1 MSKFIEKYVRI
12 VVFAIWFAI
21 LFVLR
26 DTIDVKAVDDL
37 LYGFLNISS
46 IFTGLLTV
54 SLMILISEQNKEF
67 IKIAKT
73 SGAYQMLLRYIYVAI
88 IYCVISILLVI
99 FAKLLA
105 FEILKLF
112 ALSVCF
118 GSFSSALLAEF
129 LFVKLM
135 KLNSDR

>member
-1 MSKFIEKYVRI
+1 MYKYVEKYIRI
-12 VVFAIWFAI
+12 IVFAISFTI
-21 LFVLR
+21 LFFMGDVI
-26 DTIDVKAVDDL
+26 DAKTIDDL
-37 LYGFLNISS
+37 LYGFLNITS
-46 IFTGLLTV
+46 IFAGFLAASMV
-54 SLMILISEQNKEF
+54 VLISEQNKEF

-73 SGAYQMLLRYIYVAI
+73 SGAYQMLLQYIFVAI
-88 IYCVISILLVI
+88 IYCVISILLIV
-99 FAKLLA
+99 FAKLFV

-135 KLNSDR
+135 KLNSDK

>member
-1 MSKFIEKYVRI
+1 MSKFIEKYIRI
-12 VVFAIWFAI
+12 VVFVISFAI
-21 LFVLR
+21 LFFMR
-26 DTIDVKAVDDL
+26 DTIDVKSVDDL
-37 LYGFLNISS
+37 LYGFLNITL
-46 IFTGLLTV
+46 IFAGLLIASV
-54 SLMILISEQNKEF
+54 VILISEQNKEF

-88 IYCVISILLVI
+88 IYCIISILLVV

-135 KLNSDR
+135 KLNSDK

>member
-1 MSKFIEKYVRI
+1 MSKFIEKYIRI
-12 VVFAIWFAI
+12 VVFAISFTI
-21 LFVLR
+21 LFFMR
-26 DTIDVKAVDDL
+26 DAIDVKTVDDL
-37 LYGFLNISS
+37 LYGFLS
-46 IFTGLLTV
+46 ITLIFAGLLTV

-73 SGAYQMLLRYIYVAI
+73 SGAFQMLFRYIYVAI
-88 IYCVISILLVI
+88 IYCIISILIVV

-118 GSFSSALLAEF
+118 GNFSSALLAEF

-135 KLNSDR
+135 KLNSDE

>member
-1 MSKFIEKYVRI
+1 MSKFIEKYIRI
-12 VVFAIWFAI
+12 VVFAISFAI
-21 LFVLR
+21 LFVMR

-37 LYGFLNISS
+37 LCGFLNITS

-73 SGAYQMLLRYIYVAI
+73 SGAYQMLLRYICVAI

-99 FAKLLA
+99 FAKLLV

>member
-1 MSKFIEKYVRI
+1 MSKFIEKYIRI
-12 VVFAIWFAI
+12 VVFVISFAI
-21 LFVLR
+21 LFFMR
-26 DTIDVKAVDDL
+26 DAIDVKTVDDL
-37 LYGFLNISS
+37 LYGFLS
-46 IFTGLLTV
+46 ITLIFAGLLTV
-54 SLMILISEQNKEF
+54 SLMILITEQNKEF

-73 SGAYQMLLRYIYVAI
+73 SGAFQMLFRYIYVAI
-88 IYCVISILLVI
+88 IYCIISILIVV

-118 GSFSSALLAEF
+118 GNFSSALLAEF

-135 KLNSDR
+135 KLNSDK

>member
-1 MSKFIEKYVRI
+1 MYKYVEKYIRI
-12 VVFAIWFAI
+12 VVFAISFVI
-21 LFVLR
+21 LFFMR
-26 DTIDVKAVDDL
+26 DVIDAKTIDDL
-37 LYGFLNISS
+37 LHGFLNITS
-46 IFTGLLTV
+46 IFAGFLAASMV
-54 SLMILISEQNKEF
+54 VLISEQNKEF

-73 SGAYQMLLRYIYVAI
+73 SGAYQMLLRYIFVAI
-88 IYCVISILLVI
+88 IYCVISILLIV
-99 FAKLLA
+99 FAKLFV

-135 KLNSDR
+135 KLDSDK